1 MLKNEQQV
9 LSNFTAMII
18 RLQLISYLLLAL
30 NANAQYYFNDIIS
43 IKQGNDQY
51 RLLRTQKIASVKAV
65 SYEPDNSITEGF
77 AVTQEMS
84 RDGKKVTITTTSN
97 NQTGTTVNTYDM
109 GILKRTQ
116 SNNKNISNKTDYS
129 YDAQGRISKVH
140 LSTVDTFMNSTI
152 SEIHEW
158 SYDEYGAPA
167 TMLRIKNG
175 VDTTLVQFVKDDQQN
190 IGEEIWRKNG
200 RIVERY
206 YYYYNNNNQ
215 LTDIVRYNSK
225 AKKLMPDF
233 VYEYNASNQLSQMT
247 QFSLGSNN
255 YFVWKYKYND
265 KGLKTE
271 EVCSDKSKLQIGRI
285 EYQYTGL

>member
-1 MLKNEQQV
+1 
-9 LSNFTAMII
+9 MII
-18 RLQLISYLLLAL
+18 RLQLISYLFLAL

-51 RLLRTQKIASVKAV
+51 RLLRAQKIASVKAV

-97 NQTGTTVNTYDM
+97 NQTSTTVNTYDM

-129 YDAQGRISKVH
+129 YDAQGRISKVL

-152 SEIHEW
+152 FEIHEW
-158 SYDEYGAPA
+158 LYDEYGAPA

-206 YYYYNNNNQ
+206 YYYYNNNKQ

-233 VYEYNASNQLSQMT
+233 VYEYNTSDQLSQMT

-265 KGLKTE
+265 KGLKIE
-271 EVCSDKSKLQIGRI
+271 EVCSDKSNLQIGRI

>member
-1 MLKNEQQV
+1 
-9 LSNFTAMII
+9 MII
-18 RLQLISYLLLAL
+18 RLQLICYLFLAL
-30 NANAQYYFNDIIS
+30 NVNAQYYFNDIIS

-51 RLLRTQKIASVKAV
+51 RLLRAQKIASVKAI

-77 AVTQEMS
+77 SVTQEIS
-84 RDGKKVTITTTSN
+84 RDGKKVSITTTTN
-97 NQTGTTVNTYDM
+97 NQAGTTVNTYDM

-116 SNNKNISNKTDYS
+116 SNNKNISNKTDYT

-152 SEIHEW
+152 AEIHDW
-158 SYDEYGAPA
+158 SYDEYGAVS
-167 TMLRIKNG
+167 TMLRIKNNI
-175 VDTTLVQFVKDDQQN
+175 DTLLVEFVKDDQQN

-206 YYYYNNNNQ
+206 YYYYNSNKQ

-225 AKKLMPDF
+225 AKKLLPDF
-233 VYEYNASNQLSQMT
+233 IYEYNTANQLSQMT

-265 KGLKTE
+265 KGLKIE

>member
-1 MLKNEQQV
+1 
-9 LSNFTAMII
+9 MII
-18 RLQLISYLLLAL
+18 RLQLICYLLLAM

-51 RLLRTQKIASVKAV
+51 RLLRAQKIASVKAV

-77 AVTQEMS
+77 AVIQEIS
-84 RDGKKVTITTTSN
+84 RDGKKVTITTLTN
-97 NQTGTTVNTYDM
+97 NQIGTTVNTYDL
-109 GILKRTQ
+109 GILKKNQ
-116 SNNKNISNKTDYS
+116 SNNKNISNKTDYT

-152 SEIHEW
+152 AEIHDW
-158 SYDEYGAPA
+158 SYDEYGAPS
-167 TMLRIKNG
+167 TMLRIKNN
-175 VDTTLVQFVKDDQQN
+175 VDTLLVAFIKDDQQN

-206 YYYYNNNNQ
+206 YYYYNSNKQ

-225 AKKLMPDF
+225 AKKLLPDF
-233 VYEYNASNQLSQMT
+233 MYEYNTDNQLSQMT

-255 YFVWKYKYND
+255 YFVWKYRYND
-265 KGLKTE
+265 KGLKIE
-271 EVCSDKSKLQIGRI
+271 EVCSDKSKMQIGRI
-285 EYQYTGL
+285 EYQYTSL